1 MAAETAMKRD
11 LVVLYLSML
20 VSRVG
25 FGVIIIIF
33 PLYLSGASDLAVGA
47 ALALY
52 PALEAVTALPAGRLC
67 DTRGRKRIFIAS
79 VGSMAV
85 LMALIGLTRD
95 IYVVGVLH
103 GLMGVAAAGV
113 TVSTLTMIT
122 DLTHERNRG
131 AGMGTFDFMNV
142 GGYAVG
148 LALGSRLDA
157 AFSGRL
163 GEAFF
168 VTGGTVAVAFVIAA
182 LAIREP
188 PHAVM
193 GGKLSLNPLKSIDN
207 RTKATLP
214 LWLAVTIML
223 GIVFFLPRAFARAG
237 IGSGLTAEI
246 LIAGVLL
253 IGMGS
258 VGFGALSDVV
268 GRTRVLIVGAIGG
281 MGLLVSLMVTF
292 SGGQAA
298 FLRNLPIIGICAL
311 ATSALVPSIL
321 ATVGDRS
328 AQEMRGSAMGLYSVM
343 LSAGTAVGTVVASV
357 AHRISG
363 LSGIFEV
370 GTAIFA
376 IAGVASILLWVYF
389 SRAASSKAI

>member
-1 MAAETAMKRD
+1 MQASARKD
-11 LVVLYLSML
+11 LVVLYLCML
-20 VSRVG
+20 VARVG

-33 PLYLSGASDLAVGA
+33 PLYLSGASDIAVA
-47 ALALY
+47 LALALY

-67 DTRGRKRIFIAS
+67 DTRGRKRIFIIS

-85 LMALIGLTRD
+85 LMTAIGVSKDIYLIGA
-95 IYVVGVLH
+95 LH
-103 GLMGVAAAGV
+103 ALMGVAAAGV

-122 DLTHERNRG
+122 DLTRENNRG

-148 LALGSRLDA
+148 LALGSRLDI
-157 AFSGRL
+157 AFSGQL

-168 VTGGTVAVAFVIAA
+168 ATGATVAAAFCIAV
-182 LAIREP
+182 LVLREP
-188 PHAVM
+188 AHAVSSE
-193 GGKLSLNPLKSIDN
+193 KLSVNPLKSIDD

-214 LWLAVTIML
+214 IWLAVTITL
-223 GIVFFLPRAFARAG
+223 GMVFFLPRAFARAG
-237 IGSGLTAEI
+237 LGSGITAEI
-246 LIAGVLL
+246 LIAGVLV

-268 GRTRVLIVGAIGG
+268 GRTKVLAIGAAG
-281 MGLLVSLMVTF
+281 AMCLLVTLSASFMAGAPV
-292 SGGQAA
+292 
-298 FLRNLPIIGICAL
+298 FLQNLPIIGICAL

-321 ATVGDRS
+321 AMVGDRS
-328 AQEMRGSAMGLYSVM
+328 LHEMRGSAMGLYSVM
-343 LSAGTAVGTVVASV
+343 LSGGTAIGTVVAGV

-370 GTAIFA
+370 ATVIFA
-376 IAGVASILLWVYF
+376 
-389 SRAASSKAI
+389 AASVATAALWLYLSRRASKAI